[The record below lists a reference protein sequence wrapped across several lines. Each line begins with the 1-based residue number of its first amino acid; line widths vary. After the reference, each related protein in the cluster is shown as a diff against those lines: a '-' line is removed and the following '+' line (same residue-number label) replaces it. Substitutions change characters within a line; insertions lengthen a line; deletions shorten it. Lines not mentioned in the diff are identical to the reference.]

1 MNDPT
6 TSLGAGGGFNLAD
19 FQKNRGWFLVM
30 GILLIIVGS
39 LAIIYDV
46 MATLLSVFVFGW
58 GLIFVG
64 AFEALQSL
72 WQPKWS
78 GLFLQLTVGILA
90 VVVGF
95 HLLAA
100 PAAGALVLTLLLAV
114 YFMVIGIL
122 RAVAALTM
130 RFPNWGWVLFSGIVT
145 FMLGVLIK
153 RHWPVS
159 GLWIIGLFIGIDMII
174 RGWSYVMLSLAA
186 KK

>member
-1 MNDPT
+1 MNGTVRP
-6 TSLGAGGGFNLAD
+6 LGVGGFNLDD
-19 FQKNRGWFLVM
+19 FQKNRGWFLAQ
-30 GILLIIVGS
+30 GIFLLIVGS

-46 MATLLSVFVFGW
+46 TATLLSVLVFGW
-58 GLIFVG
+58 TLIFAG

-95 HLLAA
+95 HFLAS

-114 YFMVIGIL
+114 YFMVVGIL
-122 RAVAALTM
+122 RAVTALTM
-130 RFPNWGWVLFSGIVT
+130 RFPSWGWVLFSGMVT

-153 RHWPVS
+153 RNWTVS
-159 GLWIIGLFIGIDMII
+159 GLWIIGLFIGIDMLF
-174 RGWSYVMLSLAA
+174 RGWSYVMLFLAA

>member
-1 MNDPT
+1 MIGTVTPV
-6 TSLGAGGGFNLAD
+6 GVGGFNLAD
-19 FQKNRGWFLVM
+19 FQKNRGWFLVQ
-30 GILLIIVGS
+30 GIFLLIVGS

-46 MATLLSVFVFGW
+46 TVTLLSVVVFGW
-58 GLIFVG
+58 LLVFAG

-72 WQPKWS
+72 WQPKWG

-95 HLLAA
+95 HFVAS
-100 PAAGALVLTLLLAV
+100 PATGALVFTLLMAV
-114 YFMVIGIL
+114 YFMGVGIL
-122 RAVAALTM
+122 RAVTALTM

-153 RHWPVS
+153 WNWAVS
-159 GLWIIGLFIGIDMII
+159 GLWIIGLFIGIDMIF

-186 KK
+186 RK